1 MGLDRAVGIMT
12 RNRLN
17 GPDIEARWG
26 GGEIVRTRPDRP
38 WGSPSL
44 MYKGYRVF
52 PNIFWVIKSR
62 KIRWTGHVARM
73 GDRKRVFRV
82 LVGKPEGKRPLG
94 KPKLRWEDNIKMD
107 LQEVGCGG
115 MDRIDLAQDRDKRW
129 ALVNAVMNLRVP
141 QNAGNFLTT

>member
-1 MGLDRAVGIMT
+1 MGKWRGV
-12 RNRLN
+12 
-17 GPDIEARWG
+17 
-26 GGEIVRTRPDRP
+26 
-38 WGSPSL
+38 
-44 MYKGYRVF
+44 Y
-52 PNIFWVIKSR
+52 
-62 KIRWTGHVARM
+62 
-73 GDRKRVFRV
+73 RV